1 MPGPLE
7 GVRII
12 DLTTVLMG
20 PYATVMLGDM
30 GADVIKVEPPQGD
43 LIRSLGPG
51 RHADMGAIFMHANRS
66 KRSIVLD
73 LKQPEGREALLR
85 LARTADVLF
94 YNVRPQAMAR
104 LGLAY
109 EDIAA
114 VNPGIIYAGVFGYGQ
129 DGPYA
134 ARPAY
139 DDLIQGAS
147 CLPTLYKLAGGHEPR
162 YVPLTM
168 ADRVV
173 GLSAFGNIL
182 GALYHRQK
190 TGEGQRLDIP
200 MFETMT
206 QFVLGDHMGGRSFE
220 PPLGPP
226 GYARLLAESRR
237 PFRTSD
243 GHICVLIYNDKQWRS
258 FFSAIGQPDK
268 LDRDPRFASLASRT
282 RHINEL
288 YGEIG
293 EIFAGSGTGYWL
305 DLLQK
310 ADIPAMPM
318 HDLDSIFD
326 DPHLAATGFFRT
338 VEHPTEGALRTMRY
352 PSTWSKTQPGEQR
365 PVPQQGEH
373 SHELL
378 REAGYSDAEIAKMMA
393 AKVTLGAGGMAQG

>member
-7 GVRII
+7 GVRVI

-30 GADVIKVEPPQGD
+30 GADIIKVEPPQGD

-51 RHADMGAIFMHANRS
+51 RHADMGPLFLHANRS

-73 LKQPEGREALLR
+73 LKQPAGREALLR
-85 LARTADVLF
+85 LARDADMLF
-94 YNVRPQAMAR
+94 YNVRPAAMAR

-109 EDIAA
+109 EDVKA

-147 CLPTLYKLAGGHEPR
+147 CLPTLYQLAGGHEPR

-173 GLSAFGNIL
+173 GLTALSNLIA
-182 GALYHRQK
+182 ALYHRQR
-190 TGEGQRLDIP
+190 TGQGQRIDIP
-200 MFETMT
+200 MFETMA
-206 QFVLGDHMGGRSFE
+206 QFVLGDHMGGRAFE
-220 PPLGPP
+220 PPIGKP
-226 GYARLLAESRR
+226 GYARLLAAARK
-237 PFRTSD
+237 PYRTSD
-243 GHICVLIYNDKQWRS
+243 GYVCVLIYNDKQWRS
-258 FFSAIGQPDK
+258 FFNAIGETGK
-268 LDRDPRFASLASRT
+268 LEKDPRFADLASRT
-282 RHINEL
+282 KHIDEL
-288 YGEIG
+288 YAEIA
-293 EIFAGSGTGYWL
+293 ETIAGRSTAAWL
-305 DLLQK
+305 KLLHD

-326 DPHLAATGFFRT
+326 DPHLNATGFFQF
-338 VEHPTEGALRTMRY
+338 VEHPTEGTLRTMRF
-352 PSTWSKTQPGEQR
+352 PASWSETQPEATR
-365 PVPQQGEH
+365 HTPRQGEH
-373 SHELL
+373 SSEIL
-378 REAGYSDAEIAKMMA
+378 REAGYSEAEIARLRA
-393 AKVTLGAGGMAQG
+393 DKVTLDAEAAA